1 MMNTL
6 LVLLR
11 LLHIVAAFAWV
22 GLGAATAF
30 FIVPAA
36 LSAGES
42 GLRYLRSIFTRTPYG
57 PIFGI
62 VGGLTVLAGILLYL
76 VGDAASH
83 FSNTG
88 NIVLGI
94 GAAAGVLAAIHG
106 GATTGRASSTLAAS
120 LEQYNLESGGT
131 IPGGAMPVL
140 QQQVGKLL
148 THSRVSMALMVIALL
163 GMGSARYL

>member
-1 MMNTL
+1 MNTL

-36 LSAGES
+36 QSAGES
-42 GLRYLRSIFTRTPYG
+42 GLRYLRTIFNRTPYG

-62 VGGLTVLAGILLYL
+62 VGGLTVLAGILLYA
-76 VGDAASH
+76 VGNSASH
-83 FSNTG
+83 FSSTG

-94 GAAAGVLAAIHG
+94 GAVAGLLAAVHG
-106 GATTGRASSTLAAS
+106 GATTGRASRTLAQA
-120 LEQYNLESGGT
+120 LEQYNLDNGGA
-131 IPGGAMPVL
+131 IPAGAMPVL
-140 QQQVGKLL
+140 QQHVAKLL
-148 THSRVSMALMVIALL
+148 SHSRVSMVLMVIALI

>member
-1 MMNTL
+1 MNTL

-11 LLHIVAAFAWV
+11 LLHIVSAFAWV
-22 GLGAATAF
+22 GLGAATTF

-42 GLRYLRSIFTRTPYG
+42 GLRYLRAIFTRTPYG

-76 VGDAASH
+76 VGNAASH

-94 GAAAGVLAAIHG
+94 GAVAGLLASVHG
-106 GATTGRASSTLAAS
+106 GATTGRSSRTLAQA
-120 LEQYNLESGGT
+120 LEQHKLDNGGT
-131 IPGGAMPVL
+131 IPAGAMPVL
-140 QQQVGKLL
+140 QQQVASLL
-148 THSRVSMALMVIALL
+148 SHSRVSMVLMVIALL